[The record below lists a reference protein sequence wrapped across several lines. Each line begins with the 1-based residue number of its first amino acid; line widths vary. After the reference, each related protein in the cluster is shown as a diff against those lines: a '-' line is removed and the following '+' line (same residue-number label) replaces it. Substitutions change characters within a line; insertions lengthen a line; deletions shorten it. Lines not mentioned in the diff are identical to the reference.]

1 MQLKTKISLLLYSS
15 LLILFA
21 AIFYN
26 TISDLRNASAK
37 SAESQGLATVKVIEA
52 GLSAHMI
59 SGTMDQRET
68 FINQVSSLANM
79 KKLWLVR
86 STKVSHQYGKGPFAE
101 DARDGIDK
109 SVLESGEAVIESTG
123 GIFEDAT
130 VRLSVPYKA
139 TSNTKLDCLSCH
151 DVKVGETLGVISLE
165 MQTNDLKA
173 LNYRNIIIGAV
184 LLLILFAG
192 MVYFLNKK
200 ILIYFDRFDAMGKC
214 ARAAY
219 NGDLHARIPDELCED
234 QDAKAL
240 NALIDKFQT
249 SVETIENNLSGI
261 IHIDSTDDPLQALSD
276 GSGRLNDINVF
287 SQTLRRDINAR
298 EAYEHIAN
306 HFSDQFKIDD
316 VNLITYNPLSQET
329 QIVYEKKVILCDAQS
344 GCPAA
349 IMGVRFDSSKTECIC
364 PKMITPNE
372 QYICVPYAIDRESTF
387 VVSMVS
393 DKKNALNTLREGTYL
408 VNETLHALRGEL
420 SHHQMSE
427 DIKKL
432 QRIDPLSGLY
442 SKSFLIERMFIITK
456 ESKRTAIPYGVM
468 MMNVDDFTTINTV
481 FGEKVGDETIRI
493 IGQTLL
499 DSLRESDIVI
509 RTSGD
514 EFVALLYDCDPA
526 QVNNVGE
533 RIRSLFANKKLKANA
548 SGFIKTMRI
557 GTAVFP
563 QSHKEITQCV
573 AFARLAMNEAKS
585 EGGNLSV
592 KFHTRLLETN

>member
-26 TISDLRNASAK
+26 TIADLRNASAK
-37 SAESQGLATVKVIEA
+37 SAESQGLATAKVIEA
-52 GLSAHMI
+52 GLTAHMI
-59 SGTMDQRET
+59 SGTMDQRDT
-68 FINQVSSLANM
+68 FINQVTSLANM

-86 STKVSHQYGKGPFAE
+86 SAKVSHQYGKGPFTE
-101 DARDGIDK
+101 DPRDGIDK
-109 SVLESGEAVIESTG
+109 SVLESGEAVVQSTG

-139 TSNTKLDCLSCH
+139 VSGTKLDCLSCH
-151 DVKVGETLGVISLE
+151 DVKAGDTLGVISLE

-173 LNYRNIIIGAV
+173 LSYRNIIIGTV

-192 MVYFLNKK
+192 MVYFLHKK

-214 ARAAY
+214 ARDVY
-219 NGDLHARIPDELCED
+219 NGDLNARIPDELCDD
-234 QDAKAL
+234 QDARAL
-240 NALIDKFQT
+240 NALMDKLQT
-249 SVETIENNLSGI
+249 SVATIEENLLGI
-261 IHIDSTDDPLQALSD
+261 VHIESTDDPLTALSQS
-276 GSGRLNDINVF
+276 SGRLNDINVF
-287 SQTLRRDINAR
+287 TQKLRRDVDASQM
-298 EAYEHIAN
+298 YEHIAQ
-306 HFSDQFKIDD
+306 HFSHQFKVDD
-316 VNLITYNPLSQET
+316 INLISYNPLSQET
-329 QIVYEKKVILCDAQS
+329 QIVYEKKAILCDAQS

-349 IMGVRFDSSKTECIC
+349 RTGERMDSSKPDCVC

-372 QYICVPYAIDRESTF
+372 QYVCVPYAIDSASTF

-393 DKKNALNTLREGTYL
+393 DKKNALKTLRDASYG
-408 VNETLHALRGEL
+408 VDETLHALRGDIA
-420 SHHQMSE
+420 HYQMAQE
-427 DIKKL
+427 IKKL

-442 SKSFLIERMFIITK
+442 TKNFLIERMYMIVK

-499 DSLRESDIVI
+499 DSLRESDTIV
-509 RTSGD
+509 RLGGD
-514 EFVALLYDCDPA
+514 EFVVLLYDCDPM

-557 GTAVFP
+557 GTATFP

-592 KFHTRLLETN
+592 KFHTRLLDN

>member
-26 TISDLRNASAK
+26 TIADLRNASAK
-37 SAESQGLATVKVIEA
+37 SAESQGLATAKVIEA
-52 GLSAHMI
+52 GLTAHMI

-86 STKVSHQYGKGPFAE
+86 STKVSHQYGKGPFTE

-139 TSNTKLDCLSCH
+139 MSSAKLDCLSCH
-151 DVKVGETLGVISLE
+151 DVKAGDTLGVISLE

-173 LNYRNIIIGAV
+173 LSYRNIIIGTV

-192 MVYFLNKK
+192 MVYFLHKK

-214 ARAAY
+214 ARAVY
-219 NGDLHARIPDELCED
+219 NGDLNARIPDELCED
-234 QDAKAL
+234 QDARAL

-249 SVETIENNLSGI
+249 SVATIEENLSDI
-261 IHIDSTDDPLQALSD
+261 IHIASTDDPLKALSD
-276 GSGRLNDINVF
+276 GSGRLSDINAF
-287 SQTLRRDINAR
+287 TQSLRRDVNVS
-298 EAYEHIAN
+298 EAYERIAN

-316 VNLITYNPLSQET
+316 VNLISYNPLSQET
-329 QIVYEKKVILCDAQS
+329 QIKYERKAILCDAQS

-349 IMGVRFDSSKTECIC
+349 RTGERIDSSKPDGIC

-372 QYICVPYAIDRESTF
+372 QYVCVPYAIDSASTF

-393 DKKNALNTLREGTYL
+393 DKKNALNSVRAG
-408 VNETLHALRGEL
+408 VHVVDETLHSLRGEI

-442 SKSFLIERMFIITK
+442 TKNFLIERMFMIVK

-499 DSLRESDIVI
+499 DSLRESDVVV

-514 EFVALLYDCDPA
+514 EFVVLLYDCDPTH
-526 QVNNVGE
+526 VNNVGE

-557 GTAVFP
+557 GTAIFP
-563 QSHKEITQCV
+563 QSHKDMAQCV

-592 KFHTRLLETN
+592 KFHTRLLESN

>member
-52 GLSAHMI
+52 GLTAHMI

-139 TSNTKLDCLSCH
+139 TTNAKLDCLSCH
-151 DVKVGETLGVISLE
+151 DVKAGETLGVISLE

-249 SVETIENNLSGI
+249 SVESIENNLSGI

-287 SQTLRRDINAR
+287 SQILRRDINAR

-349 IMGVRFDSSKTECIC
+349 IMGVRVDSSKTECIC

-372 QYICVPYAIDRESTF
+372 QYICIPYAIDRESAF

-393 DKKNALNTLREGTYL
+393 DKNNALNTLRAGTHI
-408 VNETLHALRGEL
+408 VDETLHALRGEL

-442 SKSFLIERMFIITK
+442 TKSFLIERMFIITK

-514 EFVALLYDCDPA
+514 EFVALLYDCDPTH
-526 QVNNVGE
+526 VNNVGE

-563 QSHKEITQCV
+563 QSHKEITHCV

-592 KFHTRLLETN
+592 KFHTRLLESN